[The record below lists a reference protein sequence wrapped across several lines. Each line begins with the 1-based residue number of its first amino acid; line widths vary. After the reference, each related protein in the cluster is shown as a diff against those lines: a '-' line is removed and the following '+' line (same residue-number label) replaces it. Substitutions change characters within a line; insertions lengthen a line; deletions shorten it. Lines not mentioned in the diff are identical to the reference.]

1 MSLLADL
8 NTRYTDTAFR
18 LEVRQSYAGE
28 REHGQRTIHTDPYL
42 RRVAEHTLAG
52 KRRDRVHV
60 VALPLSEY
68 LRYELDAYR
77 DNVTVGERVLIA
89 PLSHDTA
96 DLGPDFWLFD
106 EDTGWAEA
114 VVLHYGDDGTVLERE
129 HVTDR
134 PGIEVLTTQA
144 CTARRHAVELDLYLA
159 SLTDRSGERR
169 AG

>member
-8 NTRYTDTAFR
+8 NARYTDTAFR

-28 REHGQRTIHTDPYL
+28 REHGQRSIHTDPYL

-68 LRYELDAYR
+68 MRYELDAYR
-77 DNVTVGERVLIA
+77 ENVTVGERVLIA
-89 PLSHDTA
+89 PLSAATA
-96 DLGPDFWLFD
+96 GLGPEFWLFD
-106 EDTGWAEA
+106 EDTDHAEA
-114 VVLHYGDDGTVLERE
+114 VILHYDDDGAVAERE
-129 HVTDR
+129 YVTDR
-134 PGIEVLTTQA
+134 GRIEALTSQA
-144 CTARRHAVELDLYLA
+144 RTARRHAVDLDQYLA
-159 SLTDRSGERR
+159 SLVDVSGERR